1 MNKPKVFF
9 TSNVFSA
16 QEIGSNEKINQDIRK
31 IIKNLWLKL
40 NKIAEIK
47 IFNGRFPTEEQI
59 KNEIENFN
67 PEILGCHLSHP
78 ISSTNLENSNIFAV
92 STSTA
97 GYNHIQRPREDDIL
111 ITHTPGVLHQT
122 VADYTIALILS
133 NLRNIIDLHNYVWEG
148 KWLADEKWDLDQ
160 SLSSIIDNKILGII
174 GLGEIGQ
181 ELIKKL
187 YPWGLKILYYDITR
201 KQDIEK
207 NYPNIEFRSGLEE
220 IFSEADIISLHMPL
234 NKHTKNI
241 INKKLLIKMK
251 INSLLINTA
260 RGPVLDLEAVLELL
274 ENKDISINLS
284 FDVFPEEPMKKEFL
298 ERFKKI
304 KNERPELRLIFM
316 PHNASA
322 DADTRGKMDILFLE
336 DIIKIIESNKI
347 EDLNNSHIIPEHKKQ
362 LNTKKWKIIDYWSK
376 K

>member
-59 KNEIENFN
+59 KNEIKNFN